1 MITLI
6 AATDKNGLIGNN
18 GNLPWKIPEDME
30 FFKKVTT
37 GNIVVMGRKTY
48 ISIGQPLKNRV
59 NVLISETILETFNP
73 EKNIEDYMNE
83 VVVVKS
89 FEKILNHCFDNK
101 NMFIIGGRSI
111 YEQALNINLPDRIL
125 LSKIDGEFEG
135 NQYMPEIPKEYVFKQ
150 CFKISDRVNV
160 WEFRK

>member
-48 ISIGQPLKNRV
+48 ISIGQPLKNRI
-59 NVLISETILETFNP
+59 NVLVSETILETYDQK
-73 EKNIEDYMNE
+73 KNLEDYMND
-83 VVVVKS
+83 VVVVNS
-89 FEKILNHCFDNK
+89 LFKILTNTFYK
-101 NMFIIGGRSI
+101 NVFIIGGRSI
-111 YEQALNINLPDRIL
+111 YEQSLKEKVPNRIL

-135 NQYMPEIPKEYVFKQ
+135 NQYMPEIPKEYFVTQ
-150 CFKISDRVNV
+150 CFKISDRVTI
-160 WEFRK
+160 WEYRK

>member
-30 FFKKVTT
+30 YFKKVTT

-48 ISIGQPLKNRV
+48 ISIGKPLKNRI
-59 NVLISETILETFNP
+59 NVLVSESILETFNP
-73 EKNIEDYMNE
+73 EKNLDGYMNDI
-83 VVVVKS
+83 VVVKS
-89 FEKILNHCFDNK
+89 FETILNGYFDTRE
-101 NMFIIGGRSI
+101 MYIIGGRSI
-111 YEQALNINLPDRIL
+111 YAQALEQNIPDRIL
-125 LSKIDGEFEG
+125 LSKIDGEYEG
-135 NQYMPEIPKEYVFKQ
+135 DQYMPEIPKEYTFKQ

-160 WEFRK
+160 WEYRK